1 MTRRGTRSRDPRH
14 LQAAKAARE
23 PWLLA
28 VSPSLGRQYSPRQI
42 MAIYAQRMQIEEA
55 FRDLKSHR
63 YGAAFEDSLT
73 RKPKRLSVLLLLHA
87 LATFAAW
94 MAGNIAQHAALA
106 PRLLPNSSKRRC
118 DSILRLG
125 RQPWLA
131 VGCPPSRPS
140 RIGLLHCFA
149 SPAPKR
155 EKVGKPQPEGRP
167 TYNLCGSPAPPGA
180 GLCAQPARH

>member
-1 MTRRGTRSRDPRH
+1 
-14 LQAAKAARE
+14 
-23 PWLLA
+23 
-28 VSPSLGRQYSPRQI
+28 

-140 RIGLLHCFA
+140 RIGL
-149 SPAPKR
+149 
-155 EKVGKPQPEGRP
+155 QPEGRP